1 MAELQVP
8 RSIAIF
14 DYDGTLVHR
23 DSLLQF
29 MVLACGWPKAL
40 WGLTLSLLKPH
51 KGEMDYRTGVK
62 TAWLRR
68 CLKGQQEGDLRALAG
83 QLKGLQHWKEPA
95 YSALLKHKADG
106 ALIVVATG
114 ALDLYIRALLADLP
128 VDLVLATEL
137 ETTADGRLT
146 GALKGGNCVRKEK
159 ARRVAALLAAEGPFA
174 ISYGYG
180 NAPHDLPM
188 LDLLDQ
194 RMVIR

>member
-1 MAELQVP
+1 
-8 RSIAIF
+8 
-14 DYDGTLVHR
+14 
-23 DSLLQF
+23 
-29 MVLACGWPKAL
+29 
-40 WGLTLSLLKPH
+40 
-51 KGEMDYRTGVK
+51 
-62 TAWLRR
+62 
-68 CLKGQQEGDLRALAG
+68 
-83 QLKGLQHWKEPA
+83 
-95 YSALLKHKADG
+95 LKHKADG